1 MTAAVTASELES
13 LKCVKA
19 IFFFFFVPA
28 LILAKKKKKKFFAL
42 HYFTP
47 GCQKK
52 LCYDNKCMGCWEAE
66 PQLRVQTDLAV
77 LAQPLQA
84 DDCVLPQLQLLI
96 DEQS

>member
-1 MTAAVTASELES
+1 M
-13 LKCVKA
+13 
-19 IFFFFFVPA
+19 
-28 LILAKKKKKKFFAL
+28 
-42 HYFTP
+42 HYFTQ

-52 LCYDNKCMGCWEAE
+52 LCYDNNCMGCWEAE
-66 PQLRVQTDLAV
+66 PELRVQTDLAV